1 MAMATGPGG
10 ELEAAGRGHLR
21 ASHADREH
29 VIGTLKA
36 AFVQG
41 MLTQDELDLRVGQM
55 LASQTY
61 AELAALT
68 ADIPTLLTGA
78 RPAEPAR
85 ESANTKKAAVVA
97 LACATLASPGLLVA
111 LPPIPEKSP
120 AALLVIALICVWG
133 MTVPTGWLLVLLAWL
148 NKRAVRP
155 PAPGVPPSAGGQALQ
170 HPRSA
175 APGRQL
181 PPADH
186 RHRRTAEAAPIVR
199 PRLLPS

>member
-1 MAMATGPGG
+1 MVTGPGG
-10 ELEAAGRGHLR
+10 ELEASGLGHLR
-21 ASHADREH
+21 ASHADRERA
-29 VIGTLKA
+29 IGTLKA

-41 MLTQDELDLRVGQM
+41 MLTKDELDLRVGQA
-55 LASQTY
+55 LASRTY

-68 ADIPTLLTGA
+68 ADIPTRLTGA
-78 RPAEPAR
+78 RPAEPAS
-85 ESANTKKAAVVA
+85 ESVNTKKKVVVA
-97 LACATLASPGLLVA
+97 LACATPAVPGLLVA
-111 LPPIPEKSP
+111 LPPMPEGSP
-120 AALLVIALICVWG
+120 VAVLVIALICVWG

-175 APGRQL
+175 GPGRLL
-181 PPADH
+181 PPAAPGH
-186 RHRRTAEAAPIVR
+186 RHTAEAAPVVR

>member
-1 MAMATGPGG
+1 MAEPPGQTPA
-10 ELEAAGRGHLR
+10 AAGRGDLR
-21 ASHADREH
+21 ASHADREQ

-36 AFVQG
+36 AFVEG
-41 MLTQDELDLRVGQM
+41 MLTKDELDLRVGQT
-55 LASQTY
+55 LASRTY

-68 ADIPTLLTGA
+68 ADIPTRLTGA
-78 RPAEPAR
+78 PPAGPAR
-85 ESANTKKAAVVA
+85 ESANTKKKAVVA
-97 LACATLASPGLLVA
+97 LACATPAIPGLLVA

-120 AALLVIALICVWG
+120 VAVLVIALIFIWG
-133 MTVPTGWLLVLLAWL
+133 MTVPTGWFLLLLAWL

-155 PAPGVPPSAGGQALQ
+155 SAPEVPPSTGGQAPQ

-181 PPADH
+181 PPAH
-186 RHRRTAEAAPIVR
+186 PGRRHTAEAAPIVR